1 MSSNKSDT
9 SSISPVP
16 LKGTGTSPE
25 PGSAPSSLPG
35 GKNGV
40 PHIPLGQLASVKL
53 DPTDHH
59 TISPTVPSH
68 KAARPLPVE
77 ETSKPVR
84 PDRGKIL

>member
-1 MSSNKSDT
+1 MSSHTSDT
-9 SSISPVP
+9 SSIHSVP
-16 LKGTGTSPE
+16 LKETGTLPE
-25 PGSAPSSLPG
+25 AGGAPSSVPG

-40 PHIPLGQLASVKL
+40 PHIPLGPLASLKL

-59 TISPTVPSH
+59 TITPTTTSH

-84 PDRGKIL
+84 LGRY